1 MSVLDGA
8 HVVLWVTGSVAAYKA
23 SDLASKLTQAGANVD
38 VILSKAA
45 EAFVGALTF
54 EALTHRAVLHAD
66 DAMTAD
72 HRIAHVEIA
81 KDADI
86 VVVAPATANTIAL
99 LAHGQADDLGAAV
112 VLTTDAPVMI
122 APAMESDM
130 YAHSATQANLKV
142 LRERKVRI
150 VEPATGR
157 LASGAYGQGRLP
169 TTPELMDVIREVL
182 GRDGPLNGCVLVVSA
197 GGTPPINA
205 ETTHVSS
212 ASEMLDALRQATCGC
227 DALIMNA
234 AVGDYRPVAT
244 SKSKLKRDDMNT
256 RIEVVENPDLLASL
270 QGDFIRVGFAAE
282 TDNHL
287 ANAREKLRVKGLDA
301 LVVNDVAQSDRGFG
315 VATNAVTIL
324 RPNRCDQ
331 EVKLTDKAAVA
342 DAVLDVVVE
351 LVGKA

>member
-86 VVVAPATANTIAL
+86 VVVAPATANTIAR

-157 LASGAYGQGRLP
+157 LASGAYL
-169 TTPELMDVIREVL
+169 
-182 GRDGPLNGCVLVVSA
+182 S
-197 GGTPPINA
+197 
-205 ETTHVSS
+205 
-212 ASEMLDALRQATCGC
+212 
-227 DALIMNA
+227 LIH
-234 AVGDYRPVAT
+234 
-244 SKSKLKRDDMNT
+244 
-256 RIEVVENPDLLASL
+256 I
-270 QGDFIRVGFAAE
+270 
-282 TDNHL
+282 
-287 ANAREKLRVKGLDA
+287 
-301 LVVNDVAQSDRGFG
+301 
-315 VATNAVTIL
+315 
-324 RPNRCDQ
+324 
-331 EVKLTDKAAVA
+331 
-342 DAVLDVVVE
+342 
-351 LVGKA
+351 